1 MVGRTSTFGAAVITL
16 GGGVGSTC
24 VGAGLMFGTGV
35 GSGLSSFFGKG
46 LMSSGAGFIFS
57 TGLGGSGVATGS
69 GGLGFT
75 ISTVSRSG
83 IFLVTS
89 NLKLGTTTKNKICSR
104 MEQVTAQIIVLSFKE
119 EFLMVMFKIKKVI

>member
-1 MVGRTSTFGAAVITL
+1 MD
-16 GGGVGSTC
+16 
-24 VGAGLMFGTGV
+24 
-35 GSGLSSFFGKG
+35 
-46 LMSSGAGFIFS
+46 SGAGFIFS
-57 TGLGGSGVATGS
+57 TGLGGSGAIFGSATGS

-83 IFLVTS
+83 IFLATS

-119 EFLMVMFKIKKVI
+119 EFLIAIFKIKK

>member
-1 MVGRTSTFGAAVITL
+1 MG
-16 GGGVGSTC
+16 
-24 VGAGLMFGTGV
+24 
-35 GSGLSSFFGKG
+35 
-46 LMSSGAGFIFS
+46 SGAGFIFS
-57 TGLGGSGVATGS
+57 IGLGGSGAISGSILGSATGS

-104 MEQVTAQIIVLSFKE
+104 IEQVIAQIIVLSFKE
-119 EFLMVMFKIKKVI
+119 EFLIAIFKIKK